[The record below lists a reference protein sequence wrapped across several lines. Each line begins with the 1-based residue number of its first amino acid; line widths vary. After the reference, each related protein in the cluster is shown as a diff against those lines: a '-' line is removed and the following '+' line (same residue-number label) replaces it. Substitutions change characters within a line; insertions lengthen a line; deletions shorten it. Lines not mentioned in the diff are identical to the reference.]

1 MAKALLGYVGGPDPM
16 VQADLTRLRRRVR
29 ELEQEVERLRATNEA
44 LASLVARDVMLERE
58 GQLLTLGEPA
68 LT

>member
-1 MAKALLGYVGGPDPM
+1 MAKALLGHVGGPDPL

-29 ELEQEVERLRATNEA
+29 DLEQEVERLRATNEA
-44 LASLVARDVMLERE
+44 LASLVARDVMRERE
-58 GQLLTLGEPA
+58 EPLLTLGEPA

>member
-1 MAKALLGYVGGPDPM
+1 MAKALLGYVGGPDPL
-16 VQADLTRLRRRVR
+16 VVADLTRLRRRVR
-29 ELEQEVERLRATNEA
+29 ELEQEVVRLRATNEA
-44 LASLVARDVMLERE
+44 LAALVTEDVMLERE